1 MSILSFNHF
10 DFSLMLGKVEK
21 EKKDERMHKSRFWR
35 QIIYNFIVLAAYL
48 GYNKTKYFVLRW
60 FDEVCSQYNDMNAR
74 DSQET
79 PERLPRDSR
88 ETPERFPRDS

>member
-60 FDEVCSQYNDMNAR
+60 FDEVCSENNEVNEEAESKR
-74 DSQET
+74 L
-79 PERLPRDSR
+79 ER
-88 ETPERFPRDS
+88 EC